1 MFFYLSFLRTPPH
14 SSSQSSPVVLTP
26 QVSNDLRTE
35 PFPTSVDIFYW
46 WISCTPQSVTRLS
59 EPTKL
64 TTWRQENAYKPLQ
77 VSPPPRDVIGPTG
90 IECSLVLSPEPI
102 VGSSVID
109 LRDPE
114 IGRAPLPVCTLPIRI
129 SSKQDGHAGGA
140 STAKPAKQEAITRT
154 FRLFDGD
161 ASPLMRIKETISFDL
176 DKVMPGSQL
185 LAFPPSLFLSRWE
198 GEGRFPSLSWRADMG
213 LHTWAHCVFRN
224 CGTAESA

>member
-1 MFFYLSFLRTPPH
+1 MFFYLSYLRTPPH
-14 SSSQSSPVVLTP
+14 SCLQSSPVVFTP

-77 VSPPPRDVIGPTG
+77 IPPPPANVIGTTG
-90 IECSLVLSPEPI
+90 LDCSLVFSPAAI
-102 VGSSVID
+102 VAFSVID

-129 SSKQDGHAGGA
+129 SPKQGA
-140 STAKPAKQEAITRT
+140 ATAKTAKQEAITRT

-161 ASPLMRIKETISFDL
+161 ASPLMWIKETISFDL
-176 DKVMPGSQL
+176 DKVTPDLQL
-185 LAFPPSLFLSRWE
+185 SAFPSFLSPSL
-198 GEGRFPSLSWRADMG
+198 
-213 LHTWAHCVFRN
+213 
-224 CGTAESA
+224 